1 MTRESYWKILLFLFL
16 LVSVLALSFAFY
28 YIAGVVEAPVS
39 VVKPSDAG
47 STVPAGQEAVLA
59 TRVIDGDTIEVA
71 GGKIIRLLGIDAD
84 EKGDRCYQA
93 AKTRLEELV
102 LGKAVSLEAS
112 ESDTDRYGR
121 SLRYVFAGSQNTS
134 LVLLNEGLVSAYLL
148 DDNKKYREEVKLA
161 ESQAKT
167 AKRGCKWEE
176 KTQTNRPDEE
186 PAINQ

>member
-16 LVSVLALSFAFY
+16 LVSVLAFSFVLY
-28 YIAGVVEAPVS
+28 YITGVVEAPVS
-39 VVKPSDAG
+39 VGKPSDTG
-47 STVPAGQEAVLA
+47 SIVPAGPEAVLV

-71 GGKIIRLLGIDAD
+71 GGKIVRLLGIDAD
-84 EKGDRCYQA
+84 EKGDRCYQT

-102 LGKAVSLEAS
+102 LGKTVILEAS

-121 SLRYVFAGSQNTS
+121 SLRYVFVGSQNTS
-134 LVLLNEGLVSAYLL
+134 LALLSEGLAVAYLF

-161 ESQAKT
+161 ENQAKT

-176 KTQTNRPDEE
+176 KTQTNYPDEE
-186 PAINQ
+186 PVKH